1 MATDEE
7 YLDNLLKAVTQET
20 ENRAEEKNDHIEEPE
35 VPVAEPEQS
44 ELPSGA
50 EAFQKSKA
58 QNQGQTRLLQRILRR
73 KNPCQRNLHWKN
85 LLQKRKQRL

>member
-20 ENRAEEKNDHIEEPE
+20 ESRAEEKNDHIEEPE

-50 EAFQKSKA
+50 EAFQKSK
-58 QNQGQTRLLQRILRR
+58 GQTRLPQRILRR

-85 LLQKRKQRL
+85 LLQKGKQRL

>member
-35 VPVAEPEQS
+35 VPVAEPEQR
-44 ELPSGA
+44 L
-50 EAFQKSKA
+50 FQKSKA
-58 QNQGQTRLLQRILRR
+58 QNKGQTRLPQRILRR